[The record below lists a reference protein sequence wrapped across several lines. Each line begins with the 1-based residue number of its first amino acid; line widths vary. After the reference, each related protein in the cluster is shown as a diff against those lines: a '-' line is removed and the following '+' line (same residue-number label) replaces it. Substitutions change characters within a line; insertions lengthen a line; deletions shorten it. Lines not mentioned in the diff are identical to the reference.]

1 MSSIWEMALPLI
13 SVVGDNSASVQSF
26 LSNLRVSA
34 STGNLRRN
42 PLYLIAFLI
51 FFIYAAD
58 KLADYVI
65 GGDLNGLAYVAL
77 LVIVGASTVAMLNN
91 WRSGLY
97 LFLTWLLFEDL
108 ARKYLGNNMAIY
120 FGKDFLVAI
129 VYIAFFIAWRDK
141 KVATFRFPFRI
152 PLLLF
157 LWFAIMQIFN
167 PAATSIFYGLMGFK
181 LYFYY
186 VPLMFIGYALID
198 SEKDLRRLFSVSVGL
213 AAVISA
219 LGIAQAILGHTFL
232 NPAHPADDIKDLS
245 QLYRVA
251 PISGVIIY
259 RPTSVFVSD
268 GRFSAY
274 LILAFILAVGFAGY
288 LILRS
293 RIGRIQAFVALVL
306 VIGAIALA
314 GSRGA
319 LIWTFLNATA
329 ILIAFFWGAP
339 WRQGEAMRIVRTV
352 QRVFLGTALAVV
364 ILLFT
369 FPDALLSRY
378 AFYNETL
385 SLDSPSSE
393 LVHRARDYP
402 MENFIAAFDS
412 PRWPYGYGL
421 GTASLGTQYVAR
433 IMHAAPMGVGVESG
447 YGEIVLELGIV
458 GLALWLI
465 MSLSIVFSTW
475 KVVKKMR
482 GSPLFPLAFV
492 IFWYTFMVLVPLTYN
507 GLNTYQNFVMNAY
520 LWLLIGVVFRLPSMK
535 LAAESGREI
544 AGTSVRQSRTGAH

>member
-1 MSSIWEMALPLI
+1 MPLSLI
-13 SVVGDNSASVQSF
+13 VAVSDNSVSVQPI
-26 LSNLRVSA
+26 LGNLRVSA

-65 GGDLNGLAYVAL
+65 GNDMNGLAYVAL
-77 LVIVGASTVAMLNN
+77 TVVVGSCTVAMLNN
-91 WRSGLY
+91 WRNGLY
-97 LFLTWLLFEDL
+97 LFITWLLFEDL

-141 KVATFRFPFRI
+141 KVATFRFPFRV

-157 LWFAIMQIFN
+157 LWFAILQIFN
-167 PAATSIFYGLMGFK
+167 PAATSIFYGLMGLK

-198 SEKDLRRLFSVSVGL
+198 SEKALRRLFAVSVGL
-213 AAVISA
+213 AAAISA
-219 LGIAQAILGHTFL
+219 LGVAQAILGHTFL

-268 GRFSAY
+268 GRYSAY
-274 LILAFILAVGFAGY
+274 LMLAFILAVGFAGY

-293 RIGRIQAFVALVL
+293 RVGRNQTFAGLVII
-306 VIGAIALA
+306 IGAIALA
-314 GSRGA
+314 GSRGVLA
-319 LIWTFLNATA
+319 WSLLNATA

-352 QRVFLGTALAVV
+352 QRVLLGMVAAVV
-364 ILLFT
+364 ILFFT

-378 AFYNETL
+378 AFYNETM
-385 SLDSPSSE
+385 SFDSPSSE
-393 LVHRARDYP
+393 LVYRARDYP
-402 MENFIAAFDS
+402 LKNFIAAFDS
-412 PRWPYGYGL
+412 PRWGYGYGL

-447 YGEIVLELGIV
+447 YGEIVLELGVV
-458 GLALWLI
+458 GFALWLI
-465 MSLSIVFSTW
+465 LSFSVCLSAW
-475 KVVKKMR
+475 KVVKRMR

-492 IFWYTFMVLVPLTYN
+492 IFWYAFMVLFPLTYN

-520 LWLLIGVVFRLPSMK
+520 LWLLIGVLFRLPTMK
-535 LAAESGREI
+535 LAAESGLES
-544 AGTSVRQSRTGAH
+544 AGTSIRHFRIGAR